1 MAMMLV
7 DGVALPTP
15 STFEWGMIDV
25 SAGDS
30 GRTQDAQ
37 MHKNRIAQK
46 RQLKL
51 SWSGTDTARTARIL
65 QMVNPE
71 YIRVTYP
78 DAMSGT
84 DETRTFYVGDRSAPI
99 KIWTINNKRSR
110 QDMTAE
116 YQTCGQMETSLPRIN
131 AMLNYNHVDKI
142 GNDVAK
148 TLCAR
153 DYKGFGTGFDTMN
166 GVIEWKN

>member
-1 MAMMLV
+1 MNLVKTLTLVWVSFLRGNNMAMMLV
-7 DGVALPTP
+7 DGVELPTP

-25 SAGDS
+25 SASDS

-51 SWSGTDTARTARIL
+51 SWSGTDTARTAKIL

-99 KIWTINNKRSR
+99 KIWTINNKR
-110 QDMTAE
+110 
-116 YQTCGQMETSLPRIN
+116 YETLS
-131 AMLNYNHVDKI
+131 
-142 GNDVAK
+142 
-148 TLCAR
+148 
-153 DYKGFGTGFDTMN
+153 FDL
-166 GVIEWKN
+166 IEV

>member
-1 MAMMLV
+1 MAMIWI
-7 DGVALPTP
+7 GNRELPTP

-25 SAGDS
+25 SASDS
-30 GRTQDAQ
+30 GRTQDGK

-51 SWSGTDTARTARIL
+51 SWNGTDKVRTAKIL

-99 KIWTINNKRSR
+99 KIWTINNKR
-110 QDMTAE
+110 
-116 YQTCGQMETSLPRIN
+116 YETLS
-131 AMLNYNHVDKI
+131 
-142 GNDVAK
+142 
-148 TLCAR
+148 
-153 DYKGFGTGFDTMN
+153 FDL
-166 GVIEWKN
+166 IEV

>member
-1 MAMMLV
+1 
-7 DGVALPTP
+7 
-15 STFEWGMIDV
+15 
-25 SAGDS
+25 
-30 GRTQDAQ
+30 

-51 SWSGTDTARTARIL
+51 SWSGTDTARTAKIL

-99 KIWTINNKRSR
+99 KIWTINNKR
-110 QDMTAE
+110 
-116 YQTCGQMETSLPRIN
+116 YETLS
-131 AMLNYNHVDKI
+131 
-142 GNDVAK
+142 
-148 TLCAR
+148 
-153 DYKGFGTGFDTMN
+153 FDL
-166 GVIEWKN
+166 IEV

>member
-1 MAMMLV
+1 MNLVKTLTYVGVFLRGNNMAMMLV
-7 DGVALPTP
+7 DGVELPTP

-25 SAGDS
+25 SASDS

-51 SWSGTDTARTARIL
+51 SWSGTDTARTAKIL

-99 KIWTINNKRSR
+99 KIWTINNKR
-110 QDMTAE
+110 
-116 YQTCGQMETSLPRIN
+116 YETLS
-131 AMLNYNHVDKI
+131 
-142 GNDVAK
+142 
-148 TLCAR
+148 
-153 DYKGFGTGFDTMN
+153 FDL
-166 GVIEWKN
+166 IEV

>member
-1 MAMMLV
+1 MLV

-15 STFEWGMIDV
+15 STFEWGLIDV
-25 SAGDS
+25 SASDS

-51 SWSGTDTARTARIL
+51 SWSGTDTARTAKIL

-84 DETRTFYVGDRSAPI
+84 DETRTPI
-99 KIWTINNKRSR
+99 KIWTINNKR
-110 QDMTAE
+110 
-116 YQTCGQMETSLPRIN
+116 YETLS
-131 AMLNYNHVDKI
+131 
-142 GNDVAK
+142 
-148 TLCAR
+148 
-153 DYKGFGTGFDTMN
+153 FDL
-166 GVIEWKN
+166 IEV

>member
-1 MAMMLV
+1 MAMIWI
-7 DGVALPTP
+7 GNRELPTP

-25 SAGDS
+25 SASDS
-30 GRTQDAQ
+30 GRTQDAK

-51 SWSGTDTARTARIL
+51 SWSGTDKARTAQIL

-71 YIRVTYP
+71 YISVTYP

-99 KIWTINNKRSR
+99 KIWTVGNKR
-110 QDMTAE
+110 
-116 YQTCGQMETSLPRIN
+116 YETLS
-131 AMLNYNHVDKI
+131 
-142 GNDVAK
+142 
-148 TLCAR
+148 
-153 DYKGFGTGFDTMN
+153 FDL
-166 GVIEWKN
+166 IEI

>member
-1 MAMMLV
+1 MLV
-7 DGVALPTP
+7 DGVELPTP
-15 STFEWGMIDV
+15 SSFEWGMIDV
-25 SAGDS
+25 SASDS

-99 KIWTINNKRSR
+99 KIQVLCFVAPAGCILFFL
-110 QDMTAE
+110 QDGAVM
-116 YQTCGQMETSLPRIN
+116 SW
-131 AMLNYNHVDKI
+131 
-142 GNDVAK
+142 
-148 TLCAR
+148 
-153 DYKGFGTGFDTMN
+153 GF
-166 GVIEWKN
+166 V

>member
-1 MAMMLV
+1 MNLAKTLTLAWVSFLRGNNMAMMLV
-7 DGVALPTP
+7 DGVELPTP
-15 STFEWGMIDV
+15 SSFEWGMIDV
-25 SAGDS
+25 SASDS

-51 SWSGTDTARTARIL
+51 SWSGTDTARTAKIL

-99 KIWTINNKRSR
+99 KIWTINNKR
-110 QDMTAE
+110 
-116 YQTCGQMETSLPRIN
+116 YETLS
-131 AMLNYNHVDKI
+131 
-142 GNDVAK
+142 
-148 TLCAR
+148 
-153 DYKGFGTGFDTMN
+153 FDL
-166 GVIEWKN
+166 IEV